1 MDNKAYSLLLKNI
14 QNLEYK
20 SRIRIFINF
29 KMQYYYSKHECSLRF
44 VKWYS
49 IPLLLM
55 CRLCP
60 AFFK

>member
-29 KMQYYYSKHECSLRF
+29 KM
-44 VKWYS
+44 
-49 IPLLLM
+49 
-55 CRLCP
+55 
-60 AFFK
+60 